1 MDKFAEKFIEEA
13 VEHIHVIEQHM
24 LLLENEPDNHEY
36 IENIFRAM
44 HTLKGSS
51 AMFGF
56 EKISEL
62 THELENIYDDIR
74 NTKRLITRE
83 IIDLTLASVDHLK
96 VLIKQ
101 GSNLTENLL
110 NNHQYLLQQI
120 NELTPSLKSV
130 ELKNQHPKIKIISRQ
145 NITKSAKT
153 YYIYFKPD
161 SDIFNNG
168 TNPLYLIDELVSLG
182 DAIVMPYLH
191 RIPDLFKMDP
201 FKCYTYWEI
210 ILATER
216 QTEEIREV
224 FMFVEDSCKLDIYK
238 ISNNNLITHK
248 KFIKRIERLIQE
260 KCEIGINEALIIAGE
275 IKESVSQKVKKVLN
289 DTSEYGYKDYTATSV
304 RVSSEKLDRLMN
316 LVSELVSTQAR
327 LNLYAR
333 KENINELTIIAE
345 STEKLSRQLRDL
357 VFEIALVPID
367 VLVTRLQRLVRDLS
381 KELHKDVVF
390 EAHGTETELDKTIIE
405 NLTDP
410 LMHIVRNCMDHGIE
424 TAERRMML
432 GKPLKGTILFKA
444 YHSSTNVH
452 IEISDDGSGLDL
464 ERIRNKAI
472 KSGLILPE
480 SVLTEQQIYELIF
493 QAGFTTA
500 ENVTDLSGR
509 GVGMDVVK
517 QKIKSLRG
525 EISIESE
532 KNKGTTITL
541 KIPLTLSI
549 IDGLL
554 VKVEDIFYLIP
565 LYVIHKIH
573 PIRHNTL
580 KLFYNNQ
587 ITIDNQLIPYFSLR
601 NIFQLPESNDE
612 VIEHLIVIDYE
623 DQKVGLVVDHITGE
637 YQAVLKPVGKHYKN
651 HEIISA
657 ATILGDGT
665 VALVIDTNRA
675 IKYFNRIFINSEDK
689 L

>member
-13 VEHIHVIEQHM
+13 AEHIHDIEQN
-24 LLLENEPDNHEY
+24 LLLIENEPENSDY
-36 IENIFRAM
+36 IERIFRAM
-44 HTLKGSS
+44 HTLKGGS

-56 EKISEL
+56 DKISEL
-62 THELENIYDDIR
+62 THEIENIYDEIR
-74 NTKRLITRE
+74 NARRHITRQ
-83 IIDLTLASVDHLK
+83 IIDLTLFSVDHLK
-96 VLIKQ
+96 LLIKS
-101 GSNLTENLL
+101 GNNLSEEIL
-110 NNHQYLLQQI
+110 NAHSKIIQQI
-120 NELTPSLKSV
+120 HELVPAHDNHV
-130 ELKNQHPKIKIISRQ
+130 NDNHHPKMKITTRQ
-145 NITKSAKT
+145 NIPKTAKT

-161 SDIFNNG
+161 SDIFDNG
-168 TNPLYLIDELVSLG
+168 TNPLYLIDELVKLG
-182 DAIVMPYLH
+182 DSIVIPYLH
-191 RIPDLFKMDP
+191 RVPDLFEINP
-201 FKCYTYWEI
+201 HKCYTYWEL
-210 ILATER
+210 ILATEN
-216 QTEEIREV
+216 QFEEIREV
-224 FMFVEDSCKLDIYK
+224 FMFVEDSCKLDIHK

-248 KFIKRIERLIQE
+248 KFIKRIEKLIE
-260 KCEIGINEALIIAGE
+260 AKREIGLNEVLAIAGE

-316 LVSELVSTQAR
+316 LVSELVSIQAR
-327 LNLYAR
+327 LNLFAR
-333 KENINELTIIAE
+333 KENNNELTTIAE
-345 STEKLSRQLRDL
+345 SNEKLSRQLRDL

-367 VLVTRLQRLVRDLS
+367 VMVTRLQRLVRDLS

-410 LMHIVRNCMDHGIE
+410 LMHIIRNCLDHGIE
-424 TAERRMML
+424 SAERRKML
-432 GKPLKGTILFKA
+432 GKPEKGTILFNA

-452 IEISDDGSGLDL
+452 IEISDDGAGLDL
-464 ERIRNKAI
+464 EKIRRKAVD
-472 KSGLILPE
+472 SGLIISDVGL
-480 SVLTEQQIYELIF
+480 SEQQIYDLIF
-493 QAGFTTA
+493 LPGFTTV
-500 ENVTDLSGR
+500 ENITDLSGR

-517 QKIKSLRG
+517 QKIKTLRG
-525 EISIESE
+525 EISINSE

-554 VKVEDIFYLIP
+554 LKVEDIFYIIP

-573 PIRHNTL
+573 PIKHATL
-580 KLFYNNQ
+580 KYSYNNQ

-601 NIFQLPESNDE
+601 NIFQLPESDNED
-612 VIEHLIVIDYE
+612 IEHLIIIEYE
-623 DQKVGLVVDHITGE
+623 EQKVGFVVDDIIGE

-675 IKYFNRIFINSEDK
+675 IKYFNKTFINSEEK